1 MRTWVLLASVTSV
14 LLMATAVGAQIS
26 SSPTAA
32 STKTNEAQR
41 DGLKQVQKALA
52 QKGHDPGPVDGLMGP
67 QTIGAVKAFQKA
79 HGLAPTGQLDAS
91 TLAKLEIRGTAS
103 DRARGR
109 PESDVTQ
116 RSSPSQ
122 TQTGGDRQP
131 SPADPA
137 QANKTGGNVGE
148 GASYSRST
156 EKPAP
161 DPRPK

>member
-1 MRTWVLLASVTSV
+1 MRTWTPLASMATILLA
-14 LLMATAVGAQIS
+14 ATAVGAQIGS
-26 SSPTAA
+26 SSTGA
-32 STKTNEAQR
+32 STRTNEAHR
-41 DGLKQVQKALA
+41 DELKQVQKALTE
-52 QKGHDPGPVDGLMGP
+52 KGHDPGPVDGRMGP
-67 QTIGAVKAFQKA
+67 QTIGALKAFQKA
-79 HGLAPTGQLDAS
+79 HGLTATGQLDAS
-91 TLAKLEIRGTAS
+91 TLAKLDIRGTAG

-109 PESDVTQ
+109 PEPDVT
-116 RSSPSQ
+116 RRPSPSQ
-122 TQTGGDRQP
+122 TQTGGDREP

>member
-1 MRTWVLLASVTSV
+1 M
-14 LLMATAVGAQIS
+14 MATGVGAQIGPS
-26 SSPTAA
+26 STVA
-32 STKTNEAQR
+32 SARTNEAR
-41 DGLKQVQKALA
+41 RGELKQVQKALT
-52 QKGHDPGPVDGLMGP
+52 QQGHDPGPVDGLMGP

-79 HGLAPTGQLDAS
+79 HGLPTTGQLDAS
-91 TLAKLEIRGTAS
+91 TLAKLDTRGTAS
-103 DRARGR
+103 DRARGG
-109 PESDVTQ
+109 PDSDVTR

-122 TQTGGDRQP
+122 TQPGGDTEP

-156 EKPAP
+156 AKPAP

>member
-1 MRTWVLLASVTSV
+1 MRTWTPLASMTTI
-14 LLMATAVGAQIS
+14 LLMATAAAAQIGS
-26 SSPTAA
+26 SSTVA
-32 STKTNEAQR
+32 SPRTNEAHR
-41 DGLKQVQKALA
+41 DEVKQVQKTLT

-67 QTIGAVKAFQKA
+67 QTRGAVKAFQKA
-79 HGLAPTGQLDAS
+79 HGLTATGELDAS
-91 TLAKLEIRGTAS
+91 TLATLEIRGAAS

-109 PESDVTQ
+109 PESDITH

-137 QANKTGGNVGE
+137 QANTTGGNVGE
-148 GASYSRST
+148 GASYSRSS

-161 DPRPK
+161 PPRPK